1 MYSAI
6 RHLLFQLDAEKAHD
20 LTLKSLSVAHQL
32 KLLPLLVSKIPDKP
46 KTVMDINFKNPVGL
60 AAGLDKNADY
70 FNALSGL
77 GFGFIEVGTVTP
89 RAQEGNSKPRL
100 FRLED
105 EKAIINRMG
114 FNNKGLNHLIR
125 QVRDKKDQTTLG
137 INIGKNKATPNE
149 KAIDDYLLGL
159 EAVYPYADYVTVN
172 LSSPNTPGLRD
183 LQFGDPLRQ
192 LLEQLK
198 TKQQSLA
205 STFNRYVP
213 MVLKVAPDMA
223 DEDISDV
230 ADALLSFE
238 IDGLIATN
246 TTITRPI
253 PDNTLHGS
261 EMGGLSGK
269 PLMPLSTQAVQKFYS
284 HLGGKIP
291 IIAAGGITEPADALK
306 KIEAG
311 ANLVQIYS
319 GLIYQGPDLIK
330 DIVRAL

>member
-6 RHLLFQLDAEKAHD
+6 RPLLFKLEAEKAHD
-20 LTLKSLSVAHQL
+20 LTLKSIKLAHQL
-32 KLLPLLVSKIPDKP
+32 KLLTLFTQKIPDKP
-46 KTVMDINFKNPVGL
+46 RTVMGIDFKNPVGL

-70 FNALSGL
+70 VEALSGL

-89 RAQEGNSKPRL
+89 RAQEGNPKPRL

-105 EKAIINRMG
+105 EQAIINRMG

-125 QVRDKKDQTTLG
+125 QVNNRNDKLTLG
-137 INIGKNKATPNE
+137 INIGKNKLTPND

-183 LQFGDPLRQ
+183 LQFGEPLRH

-198 TKQQSLA
+198 TKQQTLA
-205 STFNRYVP
+205 TNLGRYVP

-223 DEDISDV
+223 EEDIRDV

-253 PDNTLHGS
+253 PDNTLHGC
-261 EMGGLSGK
+261 EAGGLSGK
-269 PLMPLSTQAVQKFYS
+269 PLMPLATQAIQQFYS
-284 HLGGKIP
+284 HLGSQIP
-291 IIAAGGITEPADALK
+291 IIAAGGITEPVDALK

-311 ANLVQIYS
+311 ASLVQIYS

-330 DIVRAL
+330 DIVRVI